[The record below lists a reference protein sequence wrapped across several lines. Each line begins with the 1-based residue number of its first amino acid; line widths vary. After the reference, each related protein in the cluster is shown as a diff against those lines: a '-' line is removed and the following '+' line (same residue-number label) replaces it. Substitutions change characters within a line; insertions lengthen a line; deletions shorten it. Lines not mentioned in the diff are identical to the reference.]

1 MVEEQLVTEFNMGVA
16 SMQRMDSLIR
26 NIAHLKTVEYQSG
39 NPVLSIVLRM
49 QKALYVELYPYLDDK
64 EVKEANTKYLNIFRM
79 YPIINTGNSLVV
91 PIITEDAMDDFQL
104 WTMKM
109 LLDKGILTRLG
120 EDPWEAMI

>member
-1 MVEEQLVTEFNMGVA
+1 MVDNQLVTEFNMGVA
-16 SMQRMDSLIR
+16 SMMRMDSLIKQ
-26 NIAHLKTVEYQSG
+26 ISYLKTIQFQGG

-49 QKALYVELYPYLDDK
+49 QKALYVELYPYLDEK
-64 EVKEANTKYLNIFRM
+64 EVTGANTYLDIFKM
-79 YPIINTGNSLVV
+79 FPIINTGTSLVIPEV
-91 PIITEDAMDDFQL
+91 TMDAMDEFQL